1 MLDTSQHMLL
11 TKIGKSEET
20 FIVFLNKKKKKTW
33 LLNVLFRNDNL
44 FIFCILICWL

>member
-20 FIVFLNKKKKKTW
+20 FIVFLNKKKKK
-33 LLNVLFRNDNL
+33 NL
-44 FIFCILICWL
+44 AFECTLQK